1 MDKTLSALGACRIGP
16 VGLADES
23 QGTTEESFM
32 DWKEAILEDLGA
44 IITLTE
50 RPITYEP
57 AIEITEVNV
66 DKKDIYLGELNDNQ
80 LYGET
85 GRVAYNEK
93 NPYAAPIAASRII
106 SSVPNRNC
114 VHMEFNL
121 SAVPALRYQTGDH
134 LAVWPVN
141 PENEVERL
149 FHMLG
154 LDEVERTRP
163 VNIESKDTA
172 TSKLNL
178 PSPTTR
184 EALLKH
190 YLEICALASRD
201 LLVMLAQYAPTPSAK
216 EKLLRFGHDKE
227 AFRTEIAERYL
238 SVGKVMEMV
247 EPEAKWKKVPFSL
260 LVESFGRLQP
270 RRYSISSS
278 PLVQP
283 RQPSITMIANNRQ
296 IKLQEDAKEET
307 TQFMGLASNFLLA
320 HDCAYNAA
328 EKSSE
333 SQQLGSLARYDLN
346 GPRNKLIG
354 GKIFIHIKRSTF
366 KLPTNPLIPIVMI
379 GAGTGIAPF
388 RGFVQERARLAELGK
403 PIGKMLLFFG
413 CRSEGSDFLYREE
426 WDHWKKKLGDKFE
439 LITAF
444 SREPSK
450 AKVYVQHRVREE
462 AEKVEQLVDDRAAV
476 YICGAA
482 AMAREVRQGL
492 VDVLAERKGMDPE
505 EVDLKFITKMK
516 KAGLYQ
522 EDVWG

>member
-1 MDKTLSALGACRIGP
+1 MDGTLSALGACRIGP

-32 DWKEAILEDLGA
+32 DWKEAVLEDLGA
-44 IITLTE
+44 FITLTE
-50 RPITYEP
+50 HPITYEP
-57 AIEITEVNV
+57 AIEISEVSV
-66 DKKDIYLGELNDNQ
+66 DDKDIYHGELNDKQ
-80 LYGET
+80 LYGES
-85 GRVAYNEK
+85 GRAAYNEK

-114 VHMEFNL
+114 VHMEFDL
-121 SAVPALRYQTGDH
+121 SAVPAMRYQTGDH

-149 FHMLG
+149 FQMLG
-154 LDEVERTRP
+154 LDEVERTKP
-163 VNIESKDTA
+163 VKIESKDTA
-172 TSKLNL
+172 ASKFNL

-184 EALLKH
+184 EAILKH

-216 EKLLRFGHDKE
+216 EKLLRFGQDKE
-227 AFRTEIAERYL
+227 AFRTEIAIRHL

-247 EPEAKWKKVPFSL
+247 EPEAKWKNVPFSL

-270 RRYSISSS
+270 RKYSISSS

-283 RQPSITMIANNRQ
+283 RQPTITMVANNRQ
-296 IKLQEDAKEET
+296 IKVREDSKEEI
-307 TQFMGLASNFLLA
+307 QFMGLASNFLLA
-320 HDCAYNAA
+320 HDRAYNAA
-328 EKSSE
+328 QKSSE
-333 SQQLGSLARYDLN
+333 SQQLSTLAKYDLN
-346 GPRNKLIG
+346 GPRNKLSN
-354 GKIFIHIKRSTF
+354 GKVFIHIKRSTF
-366 KLPTNPLIPIVMI
+366 KLPNSPLIPIVMV

-413 CRSEGSDFLYREE
+413 CRSEASDFLYGEE
-426 WDHWKKKLGDKFE
+426 WSHWKKQLGDKFE

-450 AKVYVQHRVREE
+450 PKVYVQHKVREE
-462 AEKVEQLVDDRAAV
+462 AEKVGQLVDDRAAV

-482 AMAREVRQGL
+482 AMAREVRKGL
-492 VDVLAERKGMDPE
+492 VDVLAKRKGMDPE
-505 EVDLKFITKMK
+505 DVDLKILTKMK
-516 KAGLYQ
+516 KTGLYQ